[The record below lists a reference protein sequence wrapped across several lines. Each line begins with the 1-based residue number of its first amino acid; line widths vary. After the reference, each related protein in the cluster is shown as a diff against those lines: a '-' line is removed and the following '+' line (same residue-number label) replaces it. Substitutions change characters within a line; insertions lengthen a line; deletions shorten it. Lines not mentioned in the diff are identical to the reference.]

1 MSTLQKNLSDIRQL
15 KFEELDLIGG
25 AATITEEYVIDPSF
39 CMQIY
44 TDAQGH
50 TYNVTV
56 NDDVSAIL
64 MSDWG

>member
-39 CMQIY
+39 CVQAY
-44 TDAQGH
+44 TDTRGN
-50 TYNVTV
+50 TYNINV